1 MTANRSKTTAPDGR
15 GVPRL
20 VHRRPMVSVIIPMY
34 NESGFIG
41 PCIEGFQAQ
50 TYPPDLIEIIVVD
63 GGSTDGCIDEVQRL
77 VMCDPRIRLV
87 PNPRRLAAAA
97 ANIGIES
104 ATGEVLCFLSAHGV
118 PDPRYIE
125 DSVDA
130 LVDTGAV
137 GVGGRYLHVGLDP
150 RSRAIGLAMASPFG
164 MASPHRNAEHR
175 GEVDTIS
182 HPTFL
187 RQALVDVGGYDETLA
202 RNEDYETN
210 YRLRKAGGRLVF
222 TPEISSVYRPRS
234 DLRQLAKQFHA
245 YGEGKAMVLRRHP
258 DSVRLRH
265 LVPPLVVAGAA
276 LSTPALLHPIGRR
289 VVAGAAMSYAALL
302 AVAAR
307 RARTADHDAD
317 RWTFV
322 AALPVMHVAWGAG
335 VLRGF
340 SRALRRQPT
349 GR

>member
-1 MTANRSKTTAPDGR
+1 MTATAATTTNRPETR
-15 GVPRL
+15 EVPRL
-20 VHRRPMVSVIIPMY
+20 THRRPTVSVIIPMY
-34 NESGFIG
+34 NESGFIV

-50 TYPPDLIEIIVVD
+50 TYPADLMEIIVVD
-63 GGSTDGCIDEVQRL
+63 GGSTDGCIEQVHRL
-77 VMCDPRIRLV
+77 AVRDPRIRLV

-97 ANIGIES
+97 ANIGIET

-118 PDPRYIE
+118 PERCYVE

-137 GVGGRYLHVGLDP
+137 GVGGRYLHVGLDA

-164 MASPHRNAEHR
+164 MASPHRSAEHR

-222 TPEISSVYRPRS
+222 TPEISSVYRPRA

-245 YGEGKAMVLRRHP
+245 YGDGKAMVLRRHP
-258 DSVRLRH
+258 DSLRLRH
-265 LVPPLVVAGAA
+265 LVPPIVVVGAV
-276 LSTPALLHPIGRR
+276 LSPFALLHPVGR
-289 VVAGAAMSYAALL
+289 VGVAGATVAYAALL
-302 AVAAR
+302 AVAMR
-307 RARTADHDAD
+307 RARPAAHDAD
-317 RWTFV
+317 RATFV
-322 AALPVMHVAWGAG
+322 AALPVMHVAWGTG

-340 SRALRRQPT
+340 GRALRRPS
-349 GR
+349 RS

>member
-1 MTANRSKTTAPDGR
+1 
-15 GVPRL
+15 
-20 VHRRPMVSVIIPMY
+20 MY

-50 TYPPDLIEIIVVD
+50 TYPADLIEIIVVD
-63 GGSTDGCIDEVQRL
+63 GGSTDGCVEEVQRL
-77 VMCDPRIRLV
+77 GADDPRIRLV
-87 PNPRRLAAAA
+87 ANPRRLAAAA
-97 ANIGIES
+97 ANIGIEE
-104 ATGEVLCFLSAHGV
+104 AAGEVLCFLSAHGV
-118 PDPRYIE
+118 PEPRYIE

-130 LVDTGAV
+130 LVDTAAV
-137 GVGGRYLHVGLDP
+137 GVGGRYLHVGLDR

-164 MASPHRNAEHR
+164 MASPHRNATHR
-175 GEVDTIS
+175 CEVDTIS

-187 RQALVDVGGYDETLA
+187 RQALVEVGGYDETLE

-222 TPEISSVYRPRS
+222 TPEISSVYRPRP

-258 DSVRLRH
+258 DSVRVRH
-265 LVPPLVVAGAA
+265 LVPPFAIAAVSVAP
-276 LSTPALLHPIGRR
+276 LALLHPIGRR
-289 VVAGAAMSYAALL
+289 AVAGAALSYAALL
-302 AVAAR
+302 TAAVR
-307 RARTADHDAD
+307 RSRPGEHDAD
-317 RWTFV
+317 RWTFL
-322 AALPVMHVAWGAG
+322 AALPVMHAAWGTG

-340 SRALRRQPT
+340 SRVLRRRPT